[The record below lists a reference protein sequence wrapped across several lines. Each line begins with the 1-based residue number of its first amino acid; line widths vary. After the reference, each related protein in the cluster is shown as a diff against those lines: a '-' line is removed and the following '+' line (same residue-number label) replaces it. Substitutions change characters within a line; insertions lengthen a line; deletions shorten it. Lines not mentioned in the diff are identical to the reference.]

1 FSTAKMD
8 NRHCQW
14 EESISGRKGHY
25 KSKNTI
31 FLMNAEKPET
41 LISLKTVASRLS
53 LSTRAV
59 YRLIA
64 AGDFPRP
71 VKVGGATRFYSSDLD
86 AYLSRLKGQ
95 GFIASVGK

>member
-1 FSTAKMD
+1 
-8 NRHCQW
+8 
-14 EESISGRKGHY
+14 
-25 KSKNTI
+25 
-31 FLMNAEKPET
+31 MNAQPPES

-64 AGDFPRP
+64 SGNFPRP

-86 AYLSRLKGQ
+86 AYLSRLKVQ
-95 GFIASVGK
+95 SSTVSEGK

>member
-1 FSTAKMD
+1 MARSAAFRH
-8 NRHCQW
+8 NR
-14 EESISGRKGHY
+14 RKY
-25 KSKNTI
+25 
-31 FLMNAEKPET
+31 LMNSPNPET

-95 GFIASVGK
+95 GSITSAGK